1 MTLLSGADALPAVP
15 KQRLQASF
23 LRARLSDPTPWS
35 PEPFSERVL
44 EPDQPIHPAAVL
56 IGLIRHSDG
65 LTVLLTRRA
74 SRLRKHPGQI
84 AFPGGRCDADDA
96 SFEHTALREAFE
108 EVGLVSRHAEVLG
121 QMPQYQTGTGYRITP
136 VLALITPGLAW
147 TLAPD
152 EVDQVFEVP
161 LEFLMNPRNHQRR
174 RMLAADGHRDF
185 FAMPWT
191 EPQAGEEFFIWGA
204 TAAMLRNLYR
214 MLAA

>member
-1 MTLLSGADALPAVP
+1 
-15 KQRLQASF
+15 
-23 LRARLSDPTPWS
+23 
-35 PEPFSERVL
+35 
-44 EPDQPIHPAAVL
+44 
-56 IGLIRHSDG
+56 
-65 LTVLLTRRA
+65 
-74 SRLRKHPGQI
+74 
-84 AFPGGRCDADDA
+84 
-96 SFEHTALREAFE
+96 
-108 EVGLVSRHAEVLG
+108 
-121 QMPQYQTGTGYRITP
+121 MPQYQTGTGYRITP